1 MKRNTT
7 SPRPDA
13 KAMVTEAWEAVGASF
28 EHFCLTVGVDTLAAH
43 AARHTVRAP
52 LEREA
57 AAA

>member
-1 MKRNTT
+1 
-7 SPRPDA
+7 
-13 KAMVTEAWEAVGASF
+13 MVTEAWEAVGASF